1 MYTMPLDY
9 TVKNTMCLSESLFH
23 TNNKK
28 VLRNLAKYVYLSFNE
43 TTVG

>member
-1 MYTMPLDY
+1 MY
-9 TVKNTMCLSESLFH
+9 KCIELFQ

-43 TTVG
+43 TTVD